1 MRCLRKNKFIFL
13 FFGVLALMLCL
24 PQMVHAHTRPEL
36 DSQGTVTISYELA
49 GATFRLYK
57 VADMSE
63 KATFSLSG
71 EFAGYQ
77 VSLDDL
83 DSDGWRAA
91 AQTLAA
97 YAERDSR
104 AVRTEG
110 MTDTDGKLQ
119 FSGLAMGLY
128 LVTGDSLEKENVRYE
143 PVATLISLP
152 NLNEDDTWN
161 YTPVLFMKYE
171 KQEQKQET
179 VACKVTK
186 RWEDAGHKDS
196 RPASV
201 TAQLLRDGKVY
212 DEVKLKKENQWTHTW
227 KDLEQGHKW
236 TVAEKKTDKSYTV
249 KVQKNGTDFVIT
261 NTYKENQP
269 QKPTVNP
276 PEKPGETP
284 VNPGTP
290 QTGDWTS
297 VDVTGGGSGGPDSSG
312 VKLPQTGQLWWPVPY
327 LALAGVVL
335 VCLGMFRRKRE
346 S

>member
-13 FFGVLALMLCL
+13 FFGVLALVLCT
-24 PQMVHAHTRPEL
+24 PRMVHAHTQPEL
-36 DSQGTVTISYELA
+36 DGQGTVTISYEFA
-49 GATFRLYK
+49 GAKFRLYK

-63 KATFSLSG
+63 KAAFSLSG

-104 AVRTEG
+104 AVQAEG
-110 MTDTDGKLQ
+110 TTDADGKLQ
-119 FSGLAMGLY
+119 FSDLTMGLY

-152 NLNEDDTWN
+152 NLNADDTWN
-161 YTPVLFMKYE
+161 YTPVLSMKYE

-186 RWEDAGHKDS
+186 RWEDKGHKDS

-212 DEVKLKKENQWTHTW
+212 EEVKLKKENQWTHTW

-249 KVQKNGTDFVIT
+249 KVQKSGTDFVIT
-261 NTYKENQP
+261 NTYKKQP

-290 QTGDWTS
+290 QTGDQTPG
-297 VDVTGGGSGGPDSSG
+297 DIAEGGSD

-335 VCLGMFRRKRE
+335 VCLGMFRKKRE

>member
-1 MRCLRKNKFIFL
+1 MRCLRKNKFVFL
-13 FFGVLALMLCL
+13 FFGVLALVFCT
-24 PQMVHAHTRPEL
+24 PRMVHAHTQPEL
-36 DSQGTVTISYELA
+36 DGQGTVAISYEFA
-49 GATFRLYK
+49 GAKFRLYK

-63 KATFSLSG
+63 KAAFSLSG

-104 AVRTEG
+104 AVQAEG
-110 MTDTDGKLQ
+110 TTDADGKLQ
-119 FSGLAMGLY
+119 FSGLTMGLY
-128 LVTGDSLEKENVRYE
+128 LVTGDSLQKENVIYE
-143 PVATLISLP
+143 PVSTLVSLP

-161 YTPVLFMKYE
+161 YAPALIVKYE

-186 RWEDAGHKDS
+186 LWEDAGHKDS
-196 RPASV
+196 RPDSV

-236 TVAEKKTDKSYTV
+236 TVSEKKTDKSYTV
-249 KVQKNGTDFVIT
+249 KVQKSGTDFVIT
-261 NTYKENQP
+261 NTYKKQS
-269 QKPTVNP
+269 QKPPVNP

-284 VNPGTP
+284 EKPGIP
-290 QTGDWTS
+290 QTGDQ
-297 VDVTGGGSGGPDSSG
+297 VPGKIAGGGSD